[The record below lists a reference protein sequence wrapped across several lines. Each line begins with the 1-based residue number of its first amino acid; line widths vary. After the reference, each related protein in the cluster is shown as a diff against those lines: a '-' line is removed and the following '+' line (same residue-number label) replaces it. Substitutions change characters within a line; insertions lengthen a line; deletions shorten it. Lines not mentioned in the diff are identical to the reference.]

1 MVAGYTAAQV
11 RAAEAP
17 HLERGEPLMR
27 MAASALAEAVRDV
40 LAGRDERADASVL
53 VLAGTGDNGGDALFA
68 AAELA
73 ANGVRVDVV
82 PTGERLHEEGSA
94 AAAAAGVR
102 IWETVSPERVARAA
116 SDAAVLIDG
125 ILGTGTSAAPALRGT
140 AREIVAA
147 LLPVLETEPHPTVIA
162 VDLPSGIHPDDGSVP
177 DPTVLRADLTV
188 TFGAAKAGL
197 LLEPG
202 ADYAGELRVIDLGL
216 GPELS
221 RVDPVLER
229 S

>member
-1 MVAGYTAAQV
+1 MVRPPPRSPGAPRRSDELMVAGYTAAQV

-27 MAASALAEAVRDV
+27 MAASALADAVRDV

-82 PTGERLHEEGSA
+82 PTGARLHEDGRS

-102 IWETVSPERVARAA
+102 IWEGVSPERVARAA
-116 SDAAVLIDG
+116 SEA
-125 ILGTGTSAAPALRGT
+125 
-140 AREIVAA
+140 
-147 LLPVLETEPHPTVIA
+147 
-162 VDLPSGIHPDDGSVP
+162 SV
-177 DPTVLRADLTV
+177 
-188 TFGAAKAGL
+188 
-197 LLEPG
+197 
-202 ADYAGELRVIDLGL
+202 
-216 GPELS
+216 
-221 RVDPVLER
+221 
-229 S
+229 